1 MVDFPVY
8 VMEPP
13 VLTLDGAVFKY
24 KFQEWGDFEDD
35 LHEGVLEA
43 GGSIR
48 APGYYQA
55 DKPPQ
60 QEKVE
65 RVFERLQLQPV
76 LTEYEDPVLSNPFL
90 LALHIERVTRS

>member
-1 MVDFPVY
+1 M
-8 VMEPP
+8 
-13 VLTLDGAVFKY
+13 AVKQY
-24 KFQEWGDFEDD
+24 WIEDWREVEDD